1 MRILLAVDGS
11 DPSLDA
17 ARALANLAPAEAI
30 VLLHA
35 IETPS
40 MYFLSGPEV
49 VLGDTTI
56 LQREIEARG
65 RDLLGRVAA
74 LLPATAGPVTRRLV
88 AGSPAAA
95 ILEAAERE
103 PADLIV
109 LGARGLGRFKEM
121 VVGSVSHRVLHHSPC
136 PVWVVH
142 GPVPSLRRVLLP
154 VGGEE
159 DAEAALR
166 FFGKRPFPDSVEVH
180 VLSVVPLS
188 DPLWPLE
195 AVRREA
201 LVQQQIEAAGCF
213 VRETS
218 RRLEEVGYR
227 TVGATGLGWPAE
239 TILQEA
245 VSRQA
250 DLVVMGS
257 HSRKGVKR
265 LLLGSVSHAV
275 LHHAKTSV
283 LLFH

>member
-1 MRILLAVDGS
+1 MRVLLAVDGS
-11 DPSLDA
+11 DPSLEA
-17 ARALANLAPAEAI
+17 ARSLAHLSPAEEI

-49 VLGDTTI
+49 VLGDTTL

-65 RDLLGRVAA
+65 RELLERVAA
-74 LLPATAGPVTRRLV
+74 LLPPAGAVTRRLA
-88 AGSPAAA
+88 AGSAAAA
-95 ILEAAERE
+95 ILEAADRER
-103 PADLIV
+103 ADLIV
-109 LGARGLGRFKEM
+109 LGARGLGRLKEM
-121 VVGSVSHRVLHHSPC
+121 VVGSVSHRVLHHAPC
-136 PVWVVH
+136 PVWVIH
-142 GPVPSLRRVLLP
+142 GPVPSLRRALLP
-154 VGGEE
+154 LGGEE
-159 DAEAALR
+159 DADAALR

-195 AVRREA
+195 AIKREA
-201 LVQQQIEAAGCF
+201 LVQQQIEAAGRF
-213 VRETS
+213 VQQTA
-218 RRLEEVGYR
+218 RRLEEAGYR
-227 TVGATGLGWPAE
+227 AVGAAGLGWPAE

>member
-1 MRILLAVDGS
+1 MRVLLAVDGS

-17 ARALANLAPAEAI
+17 ARAVSHLAPAEEI

-35 IETPS
+35 LAPPAT
-40 MYFLSGPEV
+40 YFLTGPEV
-49 VLGDTTI
+49 VLGDTTA
-56 LQREIEARG
+56 LEHEIAARG
-65 RDLLGRVAA
+65 RELLERVAA
-74 LLPATAGPVTRRLV
+74 LVPPAAGPVTRRLAV
-88 AGSPAAA
+88 GTPAAT
-95 ILEAAERE
+95 ILEAADRDRS
-103 PADLIV
+103 DLVV

-136 PVWVVH
+136 PVWIVH
-142 GPVPSLRRVLLP
+142 GPVPSLARVLLP
-154 VGGEE
+154 LGGEE
-159 DAEAALR
+159 DAEPALR
-166 FFGKRPFPDSVEVH
+166 FFGKRPFPDSVELH

-195 AVRREA
+195 AVKREA
-201 LVQQQIEAAGCF
+201 LVQQQIEAAGRF
-213 VRETS
+213 AQATA
-218 RRLEEVGYR
+218 RRLGELGYR
-227 TVGATGLGWPAE
+227 AVGATGLGWPAE

-245 VSRQA
+245 VSRRA